1 MDGRSGSSDA
11 RSSHGIIP
19 RMERRLAL
27 FLPVAAAMAA
37 LPVGYTHWTA
47 HQIQDRDQTLP
58 AKMSRVKVATAPLG
72 GWGNHSMSL
81 VHREGSG
88 EAELHETQ
96 SDILIIRDGEGSIV
110 VGGTIPDSRRTTAHE
125 IRGSKISGGS
135 EQPLRGGDVVHI
147 SPKTP
152 HQILLEPGHK
162 IDYFAVKVD
171 AR

>member
-1 MDGRSGSSDA
+1 MKS
-11 RSSHGIIP
+11 
-19 RMERRLAL
+19 RLAF
-27 FLPVAAAMAA
+27 FLPVAVAMAA
-37 LPVGYTHWTA
+37 LPVGYTHWTTQ
-47 HQIQDRDQTLP
+47 QIQDRDQSLP
-58 AKMSRVKVATAPLG
+58 AKMSKVKVATAPLG

-110 VGGTIPDSRRTTAHE
+110 VGGTIPDSRRTSAHE
-125 IRGSKISGGS
+125 IRGSKIEGG
-135 EQPLRGGDVVHI
+135 EKQALHPGDVVHV